1 VKDSAS
7 FGVTSF
13 HTDEADE
20 IFAAWFCVA
29 VLMVMVRAEALFVTH
44 WSLGW
49 LPIASYQDI
58 VAAAIASGLTAVL
71 LALARGATRGTVVF
85 LAWVFCLA
93 WAAYTLI
100 NGVIFGFI
108 RTPLTLHML
117 LLSEPTEG
125 ARAMRVYITAA
136 ATPMRIA
143 EVIVPPILIVAVT
156 KLACRFAPN
165 QVTRARRVFASTAT
179 VGCLIIYFLSGS
191 ALAWKFLGDATI
203 VSNPQWVLAS
213 SLFAERSARLTAAFP
228 ADYLDDFRPPGKTAA
243 HSGLSGRLPAGT
255 NVVIVVMESVGAQRL
270 QLCGARYHDSPEL
283 LRLSAH
289 AVNFTRAY
297 ASMPGSSNAVGA
309 LLCSIYPSHGWQ
321 TITGG
326 FTDLQVPSL
335 ASVLTA
341 RRYRAAF
348 VHPWSLAYDHEG
360 QFLRQHSFEV
370 IEGNDW
376 SLASKDDR
384 LVDQAIEWIG
394 RDRDRPF
401 LLVLW
406 TNDTHWPY
414 TPPRH
419 MDFGQ
424 SDPALG
430 RYLDA
435 IASTDTLIARLT
447 SRLEAMGLGDD
458 TVLAITGD
466 HGEAF
471 WEHGQ
476 RFHSISPYEEE
487 VRIPLMLVSKRLF
500 SHPMRDD
507 VAAQQIDLAPTLLDL
522 LGYEI
527 PAQWQGRSL
536 FSPARTGRVYLF
548 ANQRRFRLGFAEGN
562 LKYLYDC
569 NTERGELYA
578 LDSDPHEQQ
587 DLINDPSYASF
598 AGRARQR
605 MAAWLAFQDSYLE
618 GLTHRVP
625 SAPQ

>member
-1 VKDSAS
+1 
-7 FGVTSF
+7 
-13 HTDEADE
+13 
-20 IFAAWFCVA
+20 
-29 VLMVMVRAEALFVTH
+29 
-44 WSLGW
+44 
-49 LPIASYQDI
+49 
-58 VAAAIASGLTAVL
+58 
-71 LALARGATRGTVVF
+71 
-85 LAWVFCLA
+85 
-93 WAAYTLI
+93 
-100 NGVIFGFI
+100 
-108 RTPLTLHML
+108 
-117 LLSEPTEG
+117 
-125 ARAMRVYITAA
+125 
-136 ATPMRIA
+136 
-143 EVIVPPILIVAVT
+143 
-156 KLACRFAPN
+156 
-165 QVTRARRVFASTAT
+165 
-179 VGCLIIYFLSGS
+179 
-191 ALAWKFLGDATI
+191 
-203 VSNPQWVLAS
+203 
-213 SLFAERSARLTAAFP
+213 
-228 ADYLDDFRPPGKTAA
+228 
-243 HSGLSGRLPAGT
+243 
-255 NVVIVVMESVGAQRL
+255 
-270 QLCGARYHDSPEL
+270 
-283 LRLSAH
+283 
-289 AVNFTRAY
+289 
-297 ASMPGSSNAVGA
+297 
-309 LLCSIYPSHGWQ
+309 
-321 TITGG
+321 
-326 FTDLQVPSL
+326 
-335 ASVLTA
+335 VLTA

-348 VHPWSLAYDHEG
+348 VHPWSLAYDREG

-527 PAQWQGRSL
+527 PTQWQGRSL